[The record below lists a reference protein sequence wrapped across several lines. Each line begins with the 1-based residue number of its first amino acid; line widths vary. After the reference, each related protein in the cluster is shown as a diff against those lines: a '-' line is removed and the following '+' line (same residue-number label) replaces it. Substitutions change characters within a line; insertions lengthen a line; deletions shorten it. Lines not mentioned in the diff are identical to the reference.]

1 MSQPSCDS
9 FDLQKLYDS
18 NNKIKNILKN
28 YSTYDIN
35 KIFKPLIDGG
45 LLEVVNDTLQIG
57 ENPTTA
63 NTLPGHIQLQTQ
75 PDDKV
80 SYTQSLPFQCD
91 LSDIIQSNIKSHLKK
106 QPLEQVDLIKKFKDN
121 PLLSHINSELIIEEL
136 NKMVDESYIEIDGTM
151 YKIVIY

>member
-1 MSQPSCDS
+1 MSCP
-9 FDLQKLYDS
+9 LQEFCNS

-28 YSTYDIN
+28 YSPYDIN

-45 LLEVVNDTLQIG
+45 ILEVVNDTFQIG
-57 ENPTTA
+57 ENPTTT
-63 NTLPGHIQLQTQ
+63 NTLPGHIQLQTP

-80 SYTQSLPFQCD
+80 LYTQSPQFQCD

-121 PLLSHINSELIIEEL
+121 LLLSQINSELIIEEL
-136 NKMVDESYIEIDGTM
+136 NKMVDEGYIEIDGTM
-151 YKIVIY
+151 YKNVIY